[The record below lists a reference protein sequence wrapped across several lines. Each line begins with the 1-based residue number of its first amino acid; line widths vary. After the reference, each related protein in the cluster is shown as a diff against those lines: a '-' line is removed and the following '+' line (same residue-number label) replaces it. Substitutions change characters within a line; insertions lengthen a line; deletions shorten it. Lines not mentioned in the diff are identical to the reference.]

1 MYACKSTIY
10 YIIIILK
17 FDNKGVRFGMEILTN
32 NHYDKIL
39 DLFEG
44 STQKIKI
51 ISPFISESIAKKLC
65 DIVKNSNIECDFIT
79 RFYLEDMFA
88 KANSM
93 DAIEMM
99 MDAGIKVYALKGLH
113 TKLYLFD
120 DNYGIVGSANFTMG
134 GFKSNIE
141 LSLLMD
147 NKDVLDELHK
157 YFDALLEELKQKNG
171 LITKEV
177 LELGRKK
184 YNTTFSSKKGNN
196 TTRST
201 FMWGASLD
209 KGPNFKDDNVIIKE
223 LDKGKN
229 DEDIV
234 NSMFKFSEQ
243 QKQVIYDHTIWLK
256 FSGES
261 NDRFKPNEKYS
272 MVTIKLNN
280 KTLYLANYPF
290 KVNSIKEGDEIYF
303 AGLTTVEGRN
313 EPVIVGRGYLQAF
326 SPSNYMEKDWLK
338 LYDWMDRFPWY
349 CVVKDSKIINAPI
362 KDCLKMD
369 ELWDKLGSD
378 TYISSFGKNESIA
391 EVSRK
396 HYQKAHIRLSGNA
409 KDYIDKRLDELE
421 KKYGAT
427 RYVSEL

>member
-1 MYACKSTIY
+1 
-10 YIIIILK
+10 
-17 FDNKGVRFGMEILTN
+17 
-32 NHYDKIL
+32 
-39 DLFEG
+39 
-44 STQKIKI
+44 
-51 ISPFISESIAKKLC
+51 
-65 DIVKNSNIECDFIT
+65 
-79 RFYLEDMFA
+79 
-88 KANSM
+88 
-93 DAIEMM
+93 
-99 MDAGIKVYALKGLH
+99 
-113 TKLYLFD
+113 
-120 DNYGIVGSANFTMG
+120 
-134 GFKSNIE
+134 
-141 LSLLMD
+141 
-147 NKDVLDELHK
+147 
-157 YFDALLEELKQKNG
+157 
-171 LITKEV
+171 
-177 LELGRKK
+177 
-184 YNTTFSSKKGNN
+184 
-196 TTRST
+196 
-201 FMWGASLD
+201 MWGASLD

-272 MVTIKLNN
+272 MVTIKLNG
-280 KTLYLANYPF
+280 KALYLANYPF

-378 TYISSFGKNESIA
+378 TYISSFGKNETIA